1 MAKILGEKHLH
12 LHHCHEKIK
21 SIEPTWLT
29 HSLLVLV
36 WVWPHSLA
44 VTCIICD
51 SDACCSSRSQ
61 DPALISGYSHPKPQH
76 TKSKINKAL
85 NTDTQ
90 LFFSLQFSYFH
101 FCTSVSVVQ
110 CFTLARSIALLFHWP
125 VAVGW
130 GQHCTGGWDPLSQC
144 CPHHMPASEGL
155 VHPSSSM
162 HFG

>member
-36 WVWPHSLA
+36 WVWLHSLA

-61 DPALISGYSHPKPQH
+61 DPALISGYSHLKPQH

-101 FCTSVSVVQ
+101 FCTSVSIVQ
-110 CFTLARSIALLFHWP
+110 CFTLARSIALILL
-125 VAVGW
+125 
-130 GQHCTGGWDPLSQC
+130 TGC
-144 CPHHMPASEGL
+144 CRLGSALYWRRRSTISML
-155 VHPSSSM
+155 PSSHASIR
-162 HFG
+162 GVSPS

>member
-1 MAKILGEKHLH
+1 MVNILGEKHLH

-61 DPALISGYSHPKPQH
+61 DPALISEYSHPKPQH
-76 TKSKINKAL
+76 TKSKINKAAASIAVTIHVTASECCQTL
-85 NTDTQ
+85 TKTNHEWVNHVGSM
-90 LFFSLQFSYFH
+90 LLIFSWHRYAAFLL
-101 FCTSVSVVQ
+101 TSVFILPFLYFGFRSSV
-110 CFTLARSIALLFHWP
+110 FYT
-125 VAVGW
+125 
-130 GQHCTGGWDPLSQC
+130 
-144 CPHHMPASEGL
+144 CP
-155 VHPSSSM
+155 
-162 HFG
+162 